1 MSLLADAA
9 ELNRPG
15 NHLSA
20 LLLRPNKINK
30 LKQNL
35 SLIPIQPFY
44 A

>member
-20 LLLRPNKINK
+20 LLLRHDKKNKTN
-30 LKQNL
+30 
-35 SLIPIQPFY
+35 
-44 A
+44 